1 MCQQLSNFSRG
12 DSSKIENGPI
22 TTRER
27 DWTLFERPWE
37 RGWKLTTA
45 SGFTTRFWRNN
56 RGWRNIS
63 SAKACFQCHISKQR
77 EESWKYDTQL
87 GIIDELRGVWRSLWS
102 NIWSWVFDISSTSF
116 PGSSPT
122 WAPSRGGPWER
133 SWCILSSCQ
142 SKLNL
147 RRIGLI
153 KSQKSVLMMII
164 HPNKDTSG
172 DDFHQSL
179 NLMNYRWVGE

>member
-27 DWTLFERPWE
+27 DWTLFERPLE

-56 RGWRNIS
+56 RSWRNIS
-63 SAKACFQCHISKQR
+63 NGKACFQCHISKQR

-87 GIIDELRGVWRSLWS
+87 GIIDELWGVWRWLWS

-116 PGSSPT
+116 PGSSRTRP
-122 WAPSRGGPWER
+122 PSRRGPWER
-133 SWCILSSCQ
+133 GWCILSIETKFKEWRINRIVKICANYDHT
-142 SKLNL
+142 SKQGHV
-147 RRIGLI
+147 RWWFP
-153 KSQKSVLMMII
+153 SV
-164 HPNKDTSG
+164 
-172 DDFHQSL
+172 
-179 NLMNYRWVGE
+179 